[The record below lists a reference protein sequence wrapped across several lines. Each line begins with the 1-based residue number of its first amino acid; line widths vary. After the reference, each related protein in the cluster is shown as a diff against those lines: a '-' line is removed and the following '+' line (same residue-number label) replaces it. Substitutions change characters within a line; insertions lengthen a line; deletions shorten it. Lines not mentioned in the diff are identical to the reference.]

1 MGGGAAAMVAGAV
14 AFLFPG
20 QGSQEVGMGRAL
32 AEAVPAAAAVWAEA
46 DAALGFPLSRL
57 CFEGPAEELALTA
70 NTQPAVLTASVAA
83 AAALAERGVTPDL
96 AAGHSLGE
104 YSALVVAGA
113 LAFADAV
120 RLVRRRGEFMQEAV
134 PVGTGA
140 MAALL
145 GVDLAVAEQVCVEA
159 AQGEVVGVANINSPG
174 QIVIAGHRAAVE
186 RAVAA
191 AAARG
196 GRKSVLLPVSAPFHC
211 ALMKP
216 AADRLAAALET
227 VPVATPRIRIV
238 RNVDA
243 GVTTSADEVKP
254 FLVQQVASPVRWT
267 DCMERLQR
275 EGATAFL
282 EVGPGRVL
290 AGLLKRTLD
299 GVRGHSVEDPASLE
313 RAVAALAGGGAA

>member
-1 MGGGAAAMVAGAV
+1 MVAGAI

-32 AEAVPAAAAVWAEA
+32 AEASKAAAAVWAEA

-57 CFEGPAEELALTA
+57 CFEGPAEDLGLTA

-83 AAALAERGVTPDL
+83 AAALAERGVSPAL

-104 YSALVVAGA
+104 YSALVVGGA
-113 LAFADAV
+113 LRFAEAV

-140 MAALL
+140 MAALM
-145 GVDLAVAEQVCVEA
+145 GVDLPAAEQLCAEA

-174 QIVIAGHRAAVE
+174 QIVIAGHRTAVE
-186 RAVAA
+186 RAVAG

-196 GRKSVLLPVSAPFHC
+196 ARKSVMLPVSAPFHC

-216 AADRLAAALET
+216 AADRLAGELDRVT
-227 VPVATPRIRIV
+227 VSAPRIRIV
-238 RNVDA
+238 RNVDG

-267 DCMERLQR
+267 DCVERLAR
-275 EGATAFL
+275 EGATGFL

-290 AGLLKRTLD
+290 TGLLKRTLD
-299 GVRGHSVEDPASLE
+299 GVRGHAVEDPASLE
-313 RAVAALAGGGAA
+313 KAVAALAGEPA

>member
-1 MGGGAAAMVAGAV
+1 MVAGAI

-32 AEAVPAAAAVWAEA
+32 ALASKAAAAVWADA

-57 CFEGPAEELALTA
+57 CFEGPAEELGLTA

-83 AAALAERGVTPDL
+83 AAALAERGVVPDL

-104 YSALVVAGA
+104 YSALVVGGA
-113 LAFADAV
+113 LRFAEAV

-140 MAALL
+140 MAALM
-145 GVDLAVAEQVCVEA
+145 GVDLAVAEQVCAEA

-186 RAVAA
+186 RAVAG

-196 GRKSVLLPVSAPFHC
+196 GRKSVMLPVSAPFHC

-216 AADRLAAALET
+216 AADRLAGELDR
-227 VPVATPRIRIV
+227 VAVSAPRIRIV
-238 RNVDA
+238 RNVDG

-254 FLVQQVASPVRWT
+254 FLLQQVASPVRWT
-267 DCMERLQR
+267 DCVERLAR
-275 EGATAFL
+275 EGAAAFL

-290 AGLLKRTLD
+290 TGLLKRTLD
-299 GVRGHSVEDPASLE
+299 GVRGHPVEDPASLE
-313 RAVAALAGGGAA
+313 KAVAALAGEPA